1 MKYLTYHM
9 RFYECGNKE
18 AVKTSMAI
26 LLLARLPC
34 MARIHG
40 NPAAGS
46 AVMYGK
52 LLLPLP
58 RMRLKT
64 DGAAVFE
71 YAASCIY
78 DASKAK
84 FLQM

>member
-1 MKYLTYHM
+1 MYGK
-9 RFYECGNKE
+9 
-18 AVKTSMAI
+18 
-26 LLLARLPC
+26 
-34 MARIHG
+34 IHG

-46 AVMYGK
+46 AAMCGK